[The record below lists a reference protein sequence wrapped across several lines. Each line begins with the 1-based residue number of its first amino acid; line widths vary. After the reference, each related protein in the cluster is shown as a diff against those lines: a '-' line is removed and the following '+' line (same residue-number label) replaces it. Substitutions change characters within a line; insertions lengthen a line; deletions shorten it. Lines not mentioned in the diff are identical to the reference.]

1 MTVLRTNLH
10 NTRDSARQI
19 RFEPTA
25 GITATNVQKAVE
37 QGGGGGGGGGPV
49 VPTNISFSNSPYTVL
64 STDTFLAVDTAG
76 GAVVIDLVAAASR
89 SLPITIKDMT
99 GHANTNPMSI
109 VPNGAE
115 TIDGLSP
122 YSVGSDFG
130 GVQLIP
136 QTGGYMVAP

>member
-1 MTVLRTNLH
+1 MSLVDLVAGSVVRVGSGNKAAVL
-10 NTRDSARQI
+10 AIQ
-19 RFEPTA
+19 TA
-25 GITATNVQKAVE
+25 LGITADGDFGDGTEAAVE
-37 QGGGGGGGGGPV
+37 AFQRAHD
-49 VPTNISFSNSPYTVL
+49 L
-64 STDTFLAVDTAG
+64 TDD
-76 GAVVIDLVAAASR
+76 GAVGHMTATAIDAVAAASR